1 MVEEAG
7 QPGGEEAPVKVLDAQ
22 IVDAFSVVSLLIA
35 IAAAYLAGIW
45 PIVNDLLHG
54 KDPDVAID
62 ADGMAGRCGAYAL
75 SAAALAVV
83 NLLVMALLLPLF
95 TEVVTSFSSSGPFHT
110 VRAALVLVELLL
122 LSGCATS
129 GVLAFRLHKRKEDLA
144 LIARGS

>member
-1 MVEEAG
+1 VVEAAG
-7 QPGGEEAPVKVLDAQ
+7 RPGGEEAPVKALDAQ

-62 ADGMAGRCGAYAL
+62 ADRMAGRCGAYAF

-95 TEVVTSFSSSGPFHT
+95 GEVVTSFSSSGPFHT

-129 GVLAFRLHKRKEDLA
+129 GVLALRLHKRKEDLA
-144 LIARGS
+144 LIARRS

>member
-7 QPGGEEAPVKVLDAQ
+7 RPGGEEAPVKMLDAQ

-35 IAAAYLAGIW
+35 IAAAYLAGVW

-83 NLLVMALLLPLF
+83 NLLVMALLVPLF
-95 TEVVTSFSSSGPFHT
+95 AEVVTSFSSSEPFHT

-144 LIARGS
+144 LIARRS

>member
-1 MVEEAG
+1 
-7 QPGGEEAPVKVLDAQ
+7 VKVLDAQ

-95 TEVVTSFSSSGPFHT
+95 AEVVTSFSSSGPFHT

-144 LIARGS
+144 LIARES

>member
-1 MVEEAG
+1 VVEEAG
-7 QPGGEEAPVKVLDAQ
+7 RPGGEEAPVKVLDAQ

-54 KDPDVAID
+54 QDPDVAID
-62 ADGMAGRCGAYAL
+62 ADRMARRCGAYVL
-75 SAAALAVV
+75 SASALAVV
-83 NLLVMALLLPLF
+83 NLLVMALLLPLLAQ
-95 TEVVTSFSSSGPFHT
+95 VITSFSSSGPFHT
-110 VRAALVLVELLL
+110 VRASLVLVELLL

-129 GVLAFRLHKRKEDLA
+129 GVLAFRLYKRKKELV